1 MQKRSY
7 DGHDLGRA
15 KEPYQSLKKKR
26 KRTFKLQKLNALR
39 RAKENPELSS
49 AIGNRL
55 PQKKFFRSR
64 AHCNPLSHN
73 NSIKY
78 PRRPQLMDWAKH
90 FGVKKCE
97 NKSISFVDVG
107 CGFGGLTVAL
117 AREFPNEY
125 VVGLEIRPKVSEFVR
140 RRISTLRKQNE
151 RNDSYKNAAVLL
163 TNAMKYLPNY
173 FFKGQLSKMFFC
185 FADPHFKRK
194 NYRRRIISKG
204 LLHIYSYLLRP
215 GGILYTITDVEDLH
229 LWTKFHCEN
238 HPCFEQI
245 TCTTI
250 LAEDSCIQLM
260 QTETEESKKVD
271 REGREK
277 YIGLYKRVNNQDT
290 LQSGF
295 TRL

>member
-1 MQKRSY
+1 
-7 DGHDLGRA
+7 
-15 KEPYQSLKKKR
+15 
-26 KRTFKLQKLNALR
+26 
-39 RAKENPELSS
+39 
-49 AIGNRL
+49 
-55 PQKKFFRSR
+55 
-64 AHCNPLSHN
+64 
-73 NSIKY
+73 
-78 PRRPQLMDWAKH
+78 MDWAKH

-194 NYRRRIISKG
+194 NYRRRIISEG

-215 GGILYTITDVEDLH
+215 GGIIYTITDVEDLH
-229 LWTKFHCEN
+229 LWTEFHCKN

-245 TCTTI
+245 TSKINLTQ
-250 LAEDSCIQLM
+250 DSCVQLM

-277 YIGLYKRVNNQDT
+277 YIGVFKRVENKDT
-290 LQSGF
+290 VQSDF
-295 TRL
+295 ARL